1 MQIKINIWKYL
12 IMYLK
17 KFKEKR
23 LIDEFGKE
31 WTRFDQSKL
40 SSYEHNVLFGNYFKI
55 LPKNFFKSKL
65 ICADLGGGSGRW
77 SEIII
82 KKVKKLFFVEPSL
95 QAINVA
101 KKKLNKFKNVTFIN
115 DKIENLKIKD
125 NFLDFAFSLG
135 VLHHTN
141 NYLKAIKLIRK
152 KIKIKGFFLI
162 YLYYNFENRPIFYF
176 YLWYLSNIL
185 RKIISLFPF
194 NLKKF
199 ICDLIAIFIY
209 YPVAKFSKLLDYL
222 KINSMNMPLSFYK
235 NASLYTM
242 RTDSL
247 DRFATT
253 IEKRFSK
260 VQIKKILINFGFYN
274 IRFSN
279 SAPYWCVLCQ
289 RKN

>member
-31 WTRFDQSKL
+31 WARFDQSKL
-40 SSYEHNVLFGNYFKI
+40 SSHEHNVLFGNYFKI
-55 LPKNFFKSKL
+55 LPKNFFKNKL

-82 KKVKKLFFVEPSL
+82 KKVKKLFFVEPSS

-141 NYLKAIKLIRK
+141 NYLRAIKLIRK
-152 KIKIKGFFLI
+152 KIKIDGFFLI

-176 YLWYLSNIL
+176 YIWYLSNIL
-185 RKIISLFPF
+185 RIIISTFPF
-194 NLKKF
+194 ALKKF

-209 YPVAKFSKLLDYL
+209 YPFAKISNLLDHL
-222 KINSMNMPLSFYK
+222 QINYINMPLSFYK

-260 VQIKKILINFGFYN
+260 NQIKVMLRNNGFYN
-274 IRFSN
+274 IKFSN
-279 SAPYWCVLCQ
+279 SAPFWCVLCQ